1 MNLQSKKI
9 LEFFIWGII
18 TLGSLLSYNVLAYV
32 DVKKSV
38 VIQNIDGKDVNFK
51 HLIKGKAIYLKLWAS
66 WCQDC
71 LKQMPH
77 MQETYEKYG
86 DDLNIIGVNVWINES
101 LSSIEKVVEDNN
113 ITFPMY
119 IDKSGQLA
127 QSFNLIGTPLHV
139 LIDTNGNV
147 VHKGHEVNKDLEQK
161 LLFLATGKVIEH
173 TTVIEESLLPSSVEK
188 LIKDKVNHS
197 TKTALLFTSTWCDWY
212 LEQSRPNMSKN
223 CIHAQKIFNKLS
235 KNNKNINWHII
246 TNRLWTGDEELNA
259 YKEKYN
265 ISAPIS
271 IDQSNQ
277 VFIKYKVNNF
287 PTLVIFE
294 NSKETF
300 RTSSFESLELI
311 KHNILN

>member
-1 MNLQSKKI
+1 MSLQSKKV

-18 TLGSLLSYNVLAYV
+18 TFSSLLSYNVLAYT
-32 DVKKSV
+32 DVRESV
-38 VIQNIDGKDVNFK
+38 VIQSTGGEYVNFK
-51 HLIKGKAIYLKLWAS
+51 HLIKGKATYLKLWAS

-86 DDLNIIGVNVWINES
+86 DNVNVIGVNVWINES
-101 LSSIEKVVEDNN
+101 LPSIEKVVEDNN

-127 QSFNLIGTPLHV
+127 QSFDLIGTPLHV

-161 LLFLATGKVIEH
+161 LLFLATGEVIEH
-173 TTVIEESLLPSSVEK
+173 TTVIEKNLSPSSVEK
-188 LIKDKVNHS
+188 FINDKVNS
-197 TKTALLFTSTWCDWY
+197 NAKTVLLFTSTWCDWY
-212 LEQSRPNMSKN
+212 LEQSRSDMSKN
-223 CIHAQKIFNKLS
+223 CIRAQKIFNNLS
-235 KNNKNINWHII
+235 KNNKNVNWHII
-246 TNRLWTGDEELNA
+246 TNRLWTGEKELSA

-265 ISAPIS
+265 INAPIS
-271 IDQSNQ
+271 IDKSNQ

-287 PTLVIFE
+287 PTLVTFE

-300 RTSSFESLELI
+300 RTSNFESLESI
-311 KHNILN
+311 KYKVN